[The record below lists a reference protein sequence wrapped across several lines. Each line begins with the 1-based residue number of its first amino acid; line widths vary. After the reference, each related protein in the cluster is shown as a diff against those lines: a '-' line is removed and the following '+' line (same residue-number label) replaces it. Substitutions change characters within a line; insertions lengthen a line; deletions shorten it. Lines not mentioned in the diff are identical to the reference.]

1 MKKFL
6 IISIAILTFSILRAQ
21 SNTANWVPITV
32 EKDKSL
38 LINVTS
44 LSNFTG
50 NEIYV
55 WCLEEMNSPMSMEE
69 VNGDIYKVRTYY
81 HINKEINRYSI
92 LQIIFY
98 DSKSNVLKQYSYK
111 HASEKPEFKFSHPI
125 TRNSDVDKI
134 LAKCLEYLNQPIE
147 KK

>member
-1 MKKFL
+1 MV
-6 IISIAILTFSILRAQ
+6 ILAFSLLKAQ
-21 SNTANWVPITV
+21 TNTENWVSVII

-38 LINVTS
+38 LINVTG
-44 LSNFTG
+44 LSNFTE
-50 NEIYV
+50 NEIFI
-55 WCLEEMNSPMSMEE
+55 WSLEEMNSPMTMEE
-69 VNGDIYKVRTYY
+69 VKGDIYKVRTYY

-125 TRNSDVDKI
+125 TQNSDVDKI
-134 LAKCLEYLNQPIE
+134 LTKCIEYLNQPIE